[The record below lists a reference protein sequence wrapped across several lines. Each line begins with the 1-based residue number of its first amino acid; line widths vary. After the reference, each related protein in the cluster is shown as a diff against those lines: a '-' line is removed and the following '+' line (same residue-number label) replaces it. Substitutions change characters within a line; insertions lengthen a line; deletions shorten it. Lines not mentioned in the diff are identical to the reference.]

1 MYCMVEGEPYSS
13 VEAYILSLFA
23 EIVQVRRREVNG
35 DNSCLARRD
44 QRYGRI
50 ISSQINCFSYI
61 IPRDERVQLL
71 NILLRIIVNT
81 VSFTLSIILL
91 YRIKNPKYEK

>member
-13 VEAYILSLFA
+13 VEEYIPSLFA
-23 EIVQVRRREVNG
+23 DIVQVRRKEVNG
-35 DNSCLARRD
+35 DNSYLARRD